1 MNLFHILYKII
12 QYYATYTQLIQ
23 NQNKNMLANVDK
35 EFQELKQFMD
45 CLNEFD
51 LNMNYTSTMTYYE
64 KLEVFNILN
73 QLNKEKLEEEKLYQ
87 ELFEEYINY
96 D

>member
-1 MNLFHILYKII
+1 
-12 QYYATYTQLIQ
+12 
-23 NQNKNMLANVDK
+23 MLANVDK

-51 LNMNYTSTMTYYE
+51 LNMTYYQ

-73 QLNKEKLEEEKLYQ
+73 QINQEKLEEEILEE
-87 ELFEEYINY
+87 ELFEKYINY
-96 D
+96 N

>member
-12 QYYATYTQLIQ
+12 QYYATYTKHKT
-23 NQNKNMLANVDK
+23 QNKNMLANVDK

-73 QLNKEKLEEEKLYQ
+73 QLNKEKLEEEKLYK

>member
-1 MNLFHILYKII
+1 
-12 QYYATYTQLIQ
+12 
-23 NQNKNMLANVDK
+23 MLANVDK

-51 LNMNYTSTMTYYE
+51 LNMTYYQ

-73 QLNKEKLEEEKLYQ
+73 QINQQGTNQETNKETDQETNQESEQ
-87 ELFEEYINY
+87 ELFEKYINY
-96 D
+96 N

>member
-1 MNLFHILYKII
+1 
-12 QYYATYTQLIQ
+12 
-23 NQNKNMLANVDK
+23 MLANVDK

-45 CLNEFD
+45 YLNEIN

-64 KLEVFNILN
+64 KLEVFNILT
-73 QLNKEKLEEEKLYQ
+73 QINKVQIEEEKLYQ

>member
-1 MNLFHILYKII
+1 
-12 QYYATYTQLIQ
+12 
-23 NQNKNMLANVDK
+23 MLANVDQ

-51 LNMNYTSTMTYYE
+51 LNMTFYE

-73 QLNKEKLEEEKLYQ
+73 QLNTQNLEEEKLEEE
-87 ELFEEYINY
+87 LFEKYINY
-96 D
+96 N